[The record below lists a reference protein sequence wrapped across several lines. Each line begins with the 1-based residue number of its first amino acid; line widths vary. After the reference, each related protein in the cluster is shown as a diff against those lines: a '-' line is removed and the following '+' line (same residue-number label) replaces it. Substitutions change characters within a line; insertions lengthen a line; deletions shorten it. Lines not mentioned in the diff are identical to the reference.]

1 MPIGDGRI
9 LRTGQDR
16 YARRIAYWQ
25 QRLCIKID
33 SPRLRGSIRAYE
45 MMPILFILAYRHAIV
60 QRNTEYR
67 ASAEQRRQH
76 TRFNVLL
83 CPGRCIGEDGRTAIS
98 SK

>member
-1 MPIGDGRI
+1 MHVASPISSSESVS
-9 LRTGQDR
+9 
-16 YARRIAYWQ
+16 
-25 QRLCIKID
+25 KID

-60 QRNTEYR
+60 HRNTEYR
-67 ASAEQRRQH
+67 ASAEQYRQH

-83 CPGRCIGEDGRTAIS
+83 CRSGCIGEDGCAEIS